1 MGESDPSDDDDLE
14 YRVYLDERKLLID
27 AERESARSFD
37 KAILTL
43 AAGALGLSLTF
54 VKEIAPSVRS
64 GTVCLLVGAWA
75 GFCVSMLCT
84 LVSFLTSQ
92 AACSRQLK
100 ILEAEYFGDREDQ
113 SREISLKN
121 WPSIVTN
128 WLNVLSILTFIGGAV
143 LLAVFSAVNIPFS
156 R

>member
-1 MGESDPSDDDDLE
+1 VSEPDLSNEDDLE

-27 AERESARSFD
+27 AKREGARSFD

-54 VKEIAPSVRS
+54 VKEIAPNMRL
-64 GTVCLLVGAWA
+64 GTIPLLIGAWA
-75 GFCVSMLCT
+75 GFCVSLLCT

-100 ILEAEYFGDREDQ
+100 ILEAEYFGNRD
-113 SREISLKN
+113 SRSEKINLKN
-121 WPSIVTN
+121 WPGMLTN
-128 WLNVLSILTFIGGAV
+128 WLNILSIITFIAGAV
-143 LLAVFSAVNIPFS
+143 FLAVFSAVNMLPPP
-156 R
+156 